1 MTGRPDRSFFAS
13 GGWVLALAV
22 LLVAVV
28 FSFHVASL
36 IGRRSRAIGDGSDPG
51 SYGFTLSPSLLPAG
65 SLVAGGVPKDGIPA
79 LVDPPVRTAPE
90 LAEAAAR
97 SRRGK
102 YLVDSDRVIGVEI
115 AGVARAYPLRLLVWH
130 EVVNDRLGGQP
141 IAVTYNPL
149 CDSAVVFDRR
159 VGSETLTFGVS
170 GLLFNSNLLM
180 YDRRPLPTAESL
192 WSQLL
197 LRAVTGP
204 AAAAGAGLEPLPCS
218 LTTWGEWHTERPDT
232 TVAVPEPGKGSK
244 YKREPY
250 VSYLGNDSLRF
261 PVELPP
267 GEEGRTRKQPVVV
280 LADGQG
286 WLAVLYSA
294 VERAPGGRLS
304 VSAAGRAVTLTYRD
318 RPPRVAAMAADGPPP
333 LTIYT
338 FRFAWRAIHP
348 DDTVW
353 LGE

>member
-1 MTGRPDRSFFAS
+1 MTGRPDRSFLAS

-28 FSFHVASL
+28 FSFHVATL
-36 IGRRSRAIGDGSDPG
+36 IGRRSRAIGDGTDPA
-51 SYGFTLSPSLLPAG
+51 SYGFQLEPSLLPAG
-65 SLVAGGVPKDGIPA
+65 SLTAGGVPKDGIPA
-79 LVDPPVRTAPE
+79 LVDPPVSTAAE

-115 AGVARAYPLRLLVWH
+115 AGAARAYPLRLLVWH
-130 EVVNDRLGGQP
+130 EVVNDRLGGRP

-149 CDSAVVFDRR
+149 CDSAVVFDRQ

-180 YDRRPLPTAESL
+180 YDRRPSPQPESL

-204 AAAAGAGLEPLPCS
+204 AGAAGVRLEVLPCA
-218 LTTWGEWHTERPDT
+218 LETWGEWRAARPDT
-232 TVAVPEPGKGSK
+232 TVVVPEAGKASR

-250 VSYLGNDSLRF
+250 VSYFGSDSLRF
-261 PVELPP
+261 PVQLPP
-267 GEEGRTRKQPVVV
+267 GEEGRARKQPVVV
-280 LADGQG
+280 LADGEG
-286 WLAVLYSA
+286 WLAVSYA
-294 VERAPGGRLS
+294 AIERAPGRTLTLPVAGRS
-304 VSAAGRAVTLTYRD
+304 VMLAYRDHPARVVVMAAGGA
-318 RPPRVAAMAADGPPP
+318 PP
-333 LTIYT
+333 LAIYT

-348 DDTVW
+348 DDTAW
-353 LGE
+353 TE

>member
-1 MTGRPDRSFFAS
+1 MTARPDRSFLAS

-28 FSFHVASL
+28 FSFHVVAL
-36 IGRRSRAIGDGSDPG
+36 MGKRSRAIGDGSDPE
-51 SYGFTLSPSLLPAG
+51 SYGFPLEPSLLPAG

-79 LVDPPVRTAPE
+79 LVDPPVRTAAE
-90 LAEAAAR
+90 LTEAAAR

-115 AGVARAYPLRLLVWH
+115 GGASRAYPLRLLVWH
-130 EVVNDRLGGQP
+130 EVVNDRLGGRAV
-141 IAVTYNPL
+141 AVTYNPL
-149 CDSAVVFDRR
+149 CDSAVVIDRR
-159 VGSETLTFGVS
+159 VGADTLTFGVS

-180 YDRRPLPTAESL
+180 YDRRTSPAAESL

-204 AAAAGAGLEPLPCS
+204 AAAVGARLEALPFA
-218 LTTWGEWHTERPDT
+218 LVTWGDWRAARPDT
-232 TVAVPEPGKGSK
+232 TVVVPEPGKGSK

-250 VSYLGNDSLRF
+250 VSYFGNDSLRF
-261 PVELPP
+261 PVQLPP
-267 GEEGRTRKQPVVV
+267 GEQGRTRKQPVVV
-280 LADGQG
+280 LADGAG
-286 WLAVLYSA
+286 WLAVPYSA
-294 VERAPGGRLS
+294 VERAPGRTLIRT
-304 VSAAGRAVTLTYRD
+304 VAGREVTLIWRD
-318 RPPRVAAMAADGPPP
+318 RPPRVAVTAAGGPPP
-333 LTIYT
+333 LALYT

-353 LGE
+353 AE

>member
-1 MTGRPDRSFFAS
+1 MTDRPERSFFAS
-13 GGWVLALAV
+13 GGWVLLLAV

-28 FSFHVASL
+28 FSFHVANL
-36 IGRRSRAIGDGSDPG
+36 LGHRSRAIGDGADPG
-51 SYGFTLSPSLLPAG
+51 SYGFALAPSLLPAG

-79 LVDPPVRTAPE
+79 LVDPPVSSAAE

-115 AGVARAYPLRLLVWH
+115 AGAARAYPLRLLVWH
-130 EVVNDRLGGQP
+130 EVANDVLGGRA

-159 VGSETLTFGVS
+159 VGGETLTFGVS

-180 YDRRPLPTAESL
+180 YDRRATAAAESL

-204 AAAAGAGLEPLPCS
+204 AAAAGTRLEALPCA
-218 LTTWGEWHTERPDT
+218 LTTWGEWRVARLDT
-232 TVAVPEPGKGSK
+232 TVVVPEPGKGSK

-250 VSYLGNDSLRF
+250 VSYFGSDSLRF
-261 PVELPP
+261 PVALPP
-267 GEEGRTRKQPVVV
+267 DEEGRTRKEPVVV
-280 LADGQG
+280 LADGAG
-286 WLAVLYSA
+286 WLAVPHRA
-294 VERAPGGRLS
+294 VERAPGRRLS
-304 VSAAGRAVTLTYRD
+304 LTASGRPVTLTYRD
-318 RPPRVAAMAADGPPP
+318 HPPRVDVTADGGVPP
-333 LTIYT
+333 LAIYT
-338 FRFAWRAIHP
+338 FRFAWRAVHP
-348 DDTVW
+348 DDTTW
-353 LGE
+353 LD